1 MGKDTVTEQVFEYY
15 RLWRELTSSYSEYA
29 KAIGMPYSSLF
40 ALNVIFDN
48 PETCTQKLICEV
60 TFLPKQTVNAII
72 TGFLKQGII
81 TLTESASD
89 RRNKFIRLTKQGK
102 KYAESVIPQIGKAE
116 NDAMRKL
123 DEKQRFALLENAA
136 LYTNHFRAYMRKN
149 YENE

>member
-1 MGKDTVTEQVFEYY
+1 MGKDAVTEQVFEYY

-29 KAIGMPYSSLF
+29 KAVGMSYSSLF

-48 PETCTQKLICEV
+48 PKTCTQKLICEV

-72 TGFLKQGII
+72 TGFLKQGLV

-89 RRNKFIRLTKQGK
+89 RRNKFIHLTKQGK
-102 KYAESVIPQIGKAE
+102 KFAEEVIPQIEKAE
-116 NDAMRKL
+116 NDAMRRL
-123 DEKQRFALLENAA
+123 DENQRSALLENTSR
-136 LYTNHFRAYMRKN
+136 YTSQFRECMRKN